1 MIFIYSFCSQR
12 KPGFALH
19 YDMAEHPQAVFMKA
33 LQAFYPGSLDYD
45 PIALSLIISTYF
57 SPLTTYQNILSNKF

>member
-57 SPLTTYQNILSNKF
+57 SPLTKISLAINSK